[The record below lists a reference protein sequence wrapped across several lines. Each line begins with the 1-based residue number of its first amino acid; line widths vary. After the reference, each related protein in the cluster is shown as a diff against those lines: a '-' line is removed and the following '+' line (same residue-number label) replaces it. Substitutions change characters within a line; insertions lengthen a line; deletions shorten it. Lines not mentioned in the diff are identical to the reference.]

1 MNIIERIE
9 IQIQESLKLYE
20 KAASQGHEIG
30 AVEAAKAHLRMI
42 ESLKNEGKTNELHS
56 I

>member
-9 IQIQESLKLYE
+9 IQIKESLKIYE
-20 KAASQGHEIG
+20 KAANQGHEIG

-42 ESLKNEGKTNELHS
+42 EAFKKEGKPNELHS